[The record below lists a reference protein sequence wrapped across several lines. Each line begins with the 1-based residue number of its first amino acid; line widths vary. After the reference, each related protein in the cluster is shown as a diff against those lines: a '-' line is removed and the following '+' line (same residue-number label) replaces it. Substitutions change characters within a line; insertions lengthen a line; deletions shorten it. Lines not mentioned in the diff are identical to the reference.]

1 VRNERPPDESRIV
14 AEIPRNRRET
24 IRVTQESYHGHRFV
38 QLRVWFKA
46 EDGEFRPGKSGIAIA
61 PDKLD
66 AAIAALQAARL
77 KMAGEGAQ

>member
-1 VRNERPPDESRIV
+1 MSAPADECRVI
-14 AEIPRNRRET
+14 AEIPKNRRET
-24 IRVTQESYHGHRFV
+24 IRVTRESYRGYAFV

-77 KMAGEGAQ
+77 NMAGEDAS

>member
-1 VRNERPPDESRIV
+1 MSAPPDESRIV
-14 AEIPRNRRET
+14 AEIPKSRREM
-24 IRVTQESYHGHRFV
+24 IRVTRESYRGYAFV
-38 QLRVWFKA
+38 QLRVWFRA

-77 KMAGEGAQ
+77 KMAREDAS